1 MEWEHRVEEQWIGV
15 YLLVLSVAN
24 REDLLDTAST
34 QGVLLDLKLKRLIYI
49 FLFIHEK
56 HLLFP

>member
-34 QGVLLDLKLKRLIYI
+34 QGVLLDLKLKRLIY
-49 FLFIHEK
+49 LFHVYS
-56 HLLFP
+56 